1 MKKRITKNLSSIQ
14 ITKRFLK
21 DLKKRFKLTYKED
34 KFAKYIHK
42 ENMYEIE
49 IDGAR
54 KVLIYIRVASNTKQN

>member
-1 MKKRITKNLSSIQ
+1 MEKRITKNLTSK
-14 ITKRFLK
+14 ITKRFFEELK
-21 DLKKRFKLTYKED
+21 QRFKLTYKED

-54 KVLIYIRVASNTKQN
+54 KVLIYIRVSHH